1 MAKMKLAL
9 HDGHEAAGLRGFTQC
24 NINETVQLSMMDFN
38 DTDSLRTYAKVD
50 ICSRIRIVE

>member
-1 MAKMKLAL
+1 MALRNYK
-9 HDGHEAAGLRGFTQC
+9 GIQIFEASFRDR
-24 NINETVQLSMMDFN
+24 QLSMMDFN